1 MCLLRA
7 GCLWLQTCSSVLKF
21 LGGLFLLRGRMKEG
35 KVKIG
40 VKRGE
45 ENSCCWLAK
54 CSLLVVLIPLPP
66 PLYPAWVFSGVIFKG
81 KMEFI
86 ESQDG

>member
-35 KVKIG
+35 KVEIG

-54 CSLLVVLIPLPP
+54 CSLLVVLIFFSPP
-66 PLYPAWVFSGVIFKG
+66 VSSMGIFWG
-81 KMEFI
+81 NF
-86 ESQDG
+86 